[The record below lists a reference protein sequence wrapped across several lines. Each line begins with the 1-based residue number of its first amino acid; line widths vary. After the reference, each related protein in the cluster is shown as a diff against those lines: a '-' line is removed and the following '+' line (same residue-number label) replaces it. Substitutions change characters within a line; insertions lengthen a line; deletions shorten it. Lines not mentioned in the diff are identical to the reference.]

1 MLHNRYIL
9 VCTDTKTTLESS
21 ILLIDSVKTTII
33 ECSTTYISRLHK
45 YENDYWKVVTS
56 VKTTIMQL
64 LCSMVYVRISVAGK
78 EGHKVSICS
87 TRRGPQLLICCPF
100 CRLNRCQR
108 VTPLVRATLE
118 QLHIAATRHLRVKH
132 R

>member
-56 VKTTIMQL
+56 VKTTIISYYAAWCAY
-64 LCSMVYVRISVAGK
+64 LCGWQ
-78 EGHKVSICS
+78 
-87 TRRGPQLLICCPF
+87 RG
-100 CRLNRCQR
+100 
-108 VTPLVRATLE
+108 A
-118 QLHIAATRHLRVKH
+118 
-132 R
+132 